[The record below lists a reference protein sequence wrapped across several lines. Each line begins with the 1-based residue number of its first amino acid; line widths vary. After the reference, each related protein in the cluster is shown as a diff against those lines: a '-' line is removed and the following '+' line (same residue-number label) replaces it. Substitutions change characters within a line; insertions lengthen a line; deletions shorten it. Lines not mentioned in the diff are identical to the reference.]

1 EARSQQRMLLQRLQ
15 SMDAIHRHWA
25 DVALPDSTLD
35 QILKL
40 VDLFVSGRTPAPK
53 GMLLHGPPGT
63 GKTLIARKLARHAGC
78 HFEALGVADLK
89 AAHVGHTGPKVQA
102 LWQRC
107 RAKAP
112 AILFIDECESVFAR
126 RGGVDSDSFGAE
138 LVQTFLAEWDGFHE
152 ARSQVLVI
160 G

>member
-1 EARSQQRMLLQRLQ
+1 MQRHLPALEVATAAATESQPIAELHRHVDAWMEAHSQQRMLQQRLQ

-25 DVALPDSTLD
+25 DVALPDSPLD

-40 VDLFVSGRTPAPK
+40 VDLFVSGRAPAPK

-102 LWQRC
+102 IW
-107 RAKAP
+107 K
-112 AILFIDECESVFAR
+112 
-126 RGGVDSDSFGAE
+126 
-138 LVQTFLAEWDGFHE
+138 H
-152 ARSQVLVI
+152 
-160 G
+160 